1 VIVFTAEP
9 FVTAE
14 PIVAIFG
21 ELLSFTTV
29 ALILKIIIIVL
40 KLKKTN
46 VVALH
51 EQEKSGGFI

>member
-1 VIVFTAEP
+1 VVVFAAES

-29 ALILKIIIIVL
+29 ALILKIIKVL
-40 KLKKTN
+40 KFKKTSTD
-46 VVALH
+46 ALH
-51 EQEKSGGFI
+51 EQEKSGVFI